1 MADTTRYAPW
11 AVLTV
16 GALVVMGS
24 QLLDPAREVH
34 LALTLGGGVVMVLG
48 IVWADLRSTHGCLV
62 DERYVEI
69 HHRSGYFGFVVM
81 GALLVVSALVLLNTG
96 IAVPADGLLMAV
108 ALLGLVAYRG
118 SVSWYKR
125 TM

>member
-1 MADTTRYAPW
+1 MANTRRYVPW
-11 AVLTV
+11 IVLV
-16 GALVVMGS
+16 LGGLVVVGS
-24 QLLDPAREVH
+24 DLLEPSRPVH
-34 LALTLGGGVVMVLG
+34 LALTVGGAVVMFLG

-69 HHRSGYFGFVVM
+69 HHRSGYFGFVVL
-81 GALLVVSALVLLNTG
+81 GALLITTSLVLLNTG
-96 IAVPADGLLMAV
+96 LVVPADALLLGA

-118 SVSWYKR
+118 SVAWLKR